1 MILKPEKSQALPFS
15 SWKIR
20 KTRVSRGLEQGV
32 LVSEGRRRW
41 TENGHC
47 VSSRGS
53 PPFTLAEGEA
63 PYRLVD
69 ALHIHIGDKIFAPS
83 VYSDAD
89 LSQKHSDRYIQK

>member
-1 MILKPEKSQALPFS
+1 MILKPEKSQALPFA

-20 KTRVSRGLEQGV
+20 KTRVFRVLEQGV

-47 VSSRGS
+47 ISSRDS
-53 PPFTLAEGEA
+53 PPFTLLEGEA

-69 ALHIHIGDKIFAPS
+69 ALHMHTRDKIFAAS
-83 VYSDAD
+83 IYSDAD
-89 LSQKHSDRYIQK
+89 LS